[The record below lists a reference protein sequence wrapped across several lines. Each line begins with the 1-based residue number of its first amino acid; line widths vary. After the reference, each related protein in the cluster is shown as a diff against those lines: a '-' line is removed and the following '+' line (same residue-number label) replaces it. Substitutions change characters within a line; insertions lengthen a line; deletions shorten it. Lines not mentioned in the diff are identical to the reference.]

1 MTEPAGT
8 VVLDAAGAKAAATA
22 AAETGVSWVAVASPP
37 AGLEKLKSPRVGLY
51 KPWAASMDEGWT
63 RWLLE
68 QYGFDP
74 KSLDNKTVREG
85 RLSEKLDAI
94 ILPNVEKETIA
105 TGKPHREETDMR
117 YFAELP
123 PEYAGGLE
131 KEGAKALKDFVASGG
146 TLVAFAAASDYVVDE
161 FNVPVRNVL
170 ARSKPDDFSSPGSL
184 LRVRVT
190 PDHPVTYGLS
200 PELAVFQDAAVA
212 FATALPG
219 LEMERWVLASYPESP
234 RDILL
239 SGWIRGEDRL
249 ARRAAAVAMT
259 YGKGKIVLLAFRPQN
274 RAQTH
279 ATFPFI
285 FNSLYWSVLAR

>member
-1 MTEPAGT
+1 MRPYDVTAWTLPLMMGVTVEKAAVPAGLHPFNPSAEGKAASAGGTVAISPGSPENFKVVNAALRGGGTASITRAAFSAGDRKFPAGT

-170 ARSKPDDFSSPGSL
+170 ARYDIKERELKVLSQVNL
-184 LRVRVT
+184 LGKVI
-190 PDHPVTYGLS
+190 
-200 PELAVFQDAAVA
+200 AARQ
-212 FATALPG
+212 FLF
-219 LEMERWVLASYPESP
+219 
-234 RDILL
+234 ILNA
-239 SGWIRGEDRL
+239 IRNAIEEE
-249 ARRAAAVAMT
+249 
-259 YGKGKIVLLAFRPQN
+259 
-274 RAQTH
+274 
-279 ATFPFI
+279 
-285 FNSLYWSVLAR
+285 